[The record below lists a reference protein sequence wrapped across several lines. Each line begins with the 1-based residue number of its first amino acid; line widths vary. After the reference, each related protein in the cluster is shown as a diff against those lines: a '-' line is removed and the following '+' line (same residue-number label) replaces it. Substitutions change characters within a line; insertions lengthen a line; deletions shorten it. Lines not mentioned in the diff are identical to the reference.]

1 MLRLPSKSKSAGAV
15 LSLAVSVATWGNA
28 MAGVFCPHLMGSSDS
43 CLMLKAK
50 AHHPPDRVSDS
61 DSSMARDS
69 VDHSHMTETDMQNVP
84 MNMSDLQMSDLKMDH
99 TTPSPPKID
108 PELLSNGAP
117 EIRPNK
123 ELTAETITQPHEP
136 CSHCLIHLR
145 SSTNVPLRVAVQ
157 ANASDQL
164 VAADTG
170 ATIVKGVPSSLTFV
184 ELHDHSPPGSQSPLY
199 ILVSAFRI

>member
-1 MLRLPSKSKSAGAV
+1 MLRLPLESKSAGTV

-43 CLMLKAK
+43 CLMLKAE
-50 AHHPPDRVSDS
+50 AHPPDRVSDS

-69 VDHSHMTETDMQNVP
+69 VNHSHMTETDMQNMP
-84 MNMSDLQMSDLKMDH
+84 MNMSDLQMSELKMDH
-99 TTPSPPKID
+99 TIRSAPKID
-108 PELLSNGAP
+108 PELLSNSAP

-123 ELTAETITQPHEP
+123 ESTAETITQPHEP

-145 SSTNVPLRVAVQ
+145 SGTNVPLRVAVQ

-184 ELHDHSPPGSQSPLY
+184 ELHDHSPPGQSPLY